1 VFGATVK
8 FTDELS
14 VIFWAAGMVVVWFK
28 LVVLRIGDE
37 TGTFRRTVSTAVK
50 KML

>member
-1 VFGATVK
+1 MFGATVK

-14 VIFWAAGMVVVWFK
+14 VIFWAAGMVVWFK